1 MEWGDR
7 GREGVGGSGGR
18 ERESPQSFF

>member
-7 GREGVGGSGGR
+7 GREGVGGNGGR